1 MKEVF
6 LYVLNLEQSLAAG
19 VDGLCSPMGTGGVQ
33 TQGNS
38 SGSSAHGMPLTR
50 ALRCAE
56 SYGNT

>member
-6 LYVLNLEQSLAAG
+6 PYVLYVEQSLAAG

-38 SGSSAHGMPLTR
+38 SGHSAHEVPLT
-50 ALRCAE
+50 
-56 SYGNT
+56 